1 MTLTWT
7 QFLKHIDFGLKNH
20 ENYTILDFRDLV
32 EQVKT
37 TLDTMPNVL
46 PNGLF
51 TADRKI
57 KLTNKLMNLQIVL
70 LEKENKEKSVIG
82 REFFQ

>member
-32 EQVKT
+32 EQVRT
-37 TLDTMPNVL
+37 TLDKMPEVL

-51 TADRKI
+51 TQDRKL
-57 KLTNKLMNLQIVL
+57 KLIGTLNKLQLVL
-70 LEKENKEKSVIG
+70 LDKEDKEN
-82 REFFQ
+82 

>member
-20 ENYTILDFRDLV
+20 ENYTILDFKDLV
-32 EQVKT
+32 EQVRT
-37 TLDTMPNVL
+37 TLDKMPDVL

-51 TADRKI
+51 TQDRKI
-57 KLTNKLMNLQIVL
+57 KLIGKLNTLEL
-70 LEKENKEKSVIG
+70 LLLDKEAKQN
-82 REFFQ
+82 

>member
-20 ENYTILDFRDLV
+20 EKYTILDFRDLV
-32 EQVKT
+32 EQVRT
-37 TLDTMPNVL
+37 TLDKMPDVL

-51 TADRKI
+51 TGDRKI
-57 KLTNKLMNLQIVL
+57 KLTNKLMNLEFIL
-70 LEKENKEKSVIG
+70 IEKESKQN
-82 REFFQ
+82 